1 MTRYL
6 FQYILVCFEGFVLW
20 TLNVGSENIKEGLQ
34 GIKHHIWSLNV
45 SSENFL
51 IIDENN
57 LSEAQA
63 QNRLISLLDEFKG
76 FYANGYATLGK
87 PLLSSIF
94 ANFITY
100 VIILIQFR
108 ISVNPVTTP
117 TSE

>member
-51 IIDENN
+51 TINENN

-76 FYANGYATLGK
+76 FDANGYATLGK

-108 ISVNPVTTP
+108 ISVNPVPTP

>member
-1 MTRYL
+1 M
-6 FQYILVCFEGFVLW
+6 C
-20 TLNVGSENIKEGLQ
+20 SENIKDGLQ
-34 GIKHHIWSLNV
+34 GIKHHIWSLHV
-45 SSENFL
+45 SSENFGT
-51 IIDENN
+51 IEGNI
-57 LSEAQA
+57 LSEAHA

-76 FYANGYATLGK
+76 FDANGYATLGK